1 MREYRILN
9 INDFKPEEYAAF
21 GIALLIMRNHN
32 WECRSIINGKLH
44 LTRFVKQSDDYYD
57 FGEKD
62 DYFPIDYKMS
72 FEEDFGLETIG
83 AIKPFKKKN

>member
-44 LTRFVKQSDDYYD
+44 LTRTV
-57 FGEKD
+57 ED
-62 DYFPIDYKMS
+62 DYFPIDYKRN
-72 FEEDFGLETIG
+72 FEEAFDF
-83 AIKPFKKKN
+83 AAKANPFKKKN